1 MTTVALTIFKDSE
14 NFRTYAPGDIIFEEG
29 QEGDFMYVVIK
40 GEVEITLKGKVV
52 NRIGEGEIFGEM
64 ALIDNSPRS
73 ADARVSRESKVVP
86 VDQFNFTHYIQ
97 HSPFFAIY
105 VMSVMAERLR
115 KQIN

>member
-1 MTTVALTIFKDSE
+1 MTVALTIFKDAE
-14 NFRTYAPGDIIFEEG
+14 DYKTYAPGARIFEEG
-29 QEGDFMYVVIK
+29 QEGDFMYVVIE
-40 GEVEITLKGKVV
+40 GEVEITHKGQVI

-73 ADARVSRESKVVP
+73 ADARSSKESKIVP
-86 VDQFNFTHYIQ
+86 VDQFAFTHYVQ

-115 KQIN
+115 KQII

>member
-1 MTTVALTIFKDSE
+1 MTVALAIFKDAE
-14 NFRTYAPGDIIFEEG
+14 NFKLVAPGETIFEEG
-29 QEGDFMYVVIK
+29 QAGDFMYVLVE
-40 GEVEITLKGKVV
+40 GGVEITYKGKII

-73 ADARVSRESKVVP
+73 ADARSSKESKIVP
-86 VDQFNFTHYIQ
+86 VDQFAFTHYVQ

-115 KQIN
+115 KQII

>member
-1 MTTVALTIFKDSE
+1 MPTVALTIFKDADDFKIFS
-14 NFRTYAPGDIIFEEG
+14 PGETVFEAG
-29 QEGDFMYVVIK
+29 QDGDYMYVVIE
-40 GEVEITLKGKVV
+40 GEVEISAQGKVV

-73 ADARVSRESKVVP
+73 ADARASKQSKIVP
-86 VDQFNFTHYIQ
+86 VDQYNFTHYVQ

-115 KQIN
+115 DQMN